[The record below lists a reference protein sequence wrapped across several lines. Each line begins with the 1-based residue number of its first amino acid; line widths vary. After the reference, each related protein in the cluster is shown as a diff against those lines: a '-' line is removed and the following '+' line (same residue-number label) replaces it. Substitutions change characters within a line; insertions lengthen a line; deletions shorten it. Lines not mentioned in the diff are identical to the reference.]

1 MVASLICIFIGIYL
15 RTKKNQ
21 GEGNALS
28 YFLLIISSLL
38 IYFIYDNFQSIILR
52 SENFE
57 SALDQAYIDRID
69 YWRKGIKLGFNSL
82 IFGTFLIQIM
92 AITFL

>member
-1 MVASLICIFIGIYL
+1 MSILIGSRQLMVASLICIFIGIYL
-15 RTKKNQ
+15 RTKKSRKRKC
-21 GEGNALS
+21 LS

-57 SALDQAYIDRID
+57 SALDQYIDRID
-69 YWRKGIKLGFNSL
+69 YWRKGIKLGL
-82 IFGTFLIQIM
+82 IL
-92 AITFL
+92 